1 MQIEQWPLLLLII
14 WIINMIIIIFIM
26 IIIMIMLIM
35 IIKCRNNI
43 DAFLIVGYRLGAR
56 PPGRSVKKL

>member
-1 MQIEQWPLLLLII
+1 MDYDYRII
-14 WIINMIIIIFIM
+14 YIFIIDYIYN

-56 PPGRSVKKL
+56 PPGRSVEKL